1 MFMGGGGFRGGRGG
15 AAAMAFAGAQAAFG
29 GGGGG
34 RNDGFY
40 MHDDRTDPE
49 PEVSVGGARPAELS
63 TAGTRMSVSNLG
75 PEVTDEDLQ
84 ELFEEHGGPLKSAE
98 IFYKQGG
105 ESCGR
110 GEVVFKRRA
119 DADKVSCSLS
129 CTHIRKV
136 AHLCALCA
144 RCADVV
150 GLGNM
155 ALQPS
160 EPSLT

>member
-1 MFMGGGGFRGGRGG
+1 MGGGGFRGGRGG

-29 GGGGG
+29 GGGG
-34 RNDGFY
+34 RNEGLY

-49 PEVSVGGARPAELS
+49 PEVSGGARPAELS

-119 DADKVSCSLS
+119 DADKVSFPLQS
-129 CTHIRKV
+129 THTRKF
-136 AHLCALCA
+136 HRPRCLCA
-144 RCADVV
+144 RCTDRV
-150 GLGNM
+150 G
-155 ALQPS
+155 
-160 EPSLT
+160 